1 MLKTIL
7 KNNKIKLKFGKYILV
22 ALVFIIWLCFFDNKS
37 IVDLI
42 QTKGEIEQLE
52 LEKRGYL
59 KKIAEDKQK
68 IKELKTNKENLE
80 KFAREQYLMKRQN
93 EDIYIITN
101 KPN

>member
-37 IVDLI
+37 VVDLI

-80 KFAREQYLMKRQN
+80 KFAREQYLMKKQN

>member
-80 KFAREQYLMKRQN
+80 KFAREQYLMKKQN